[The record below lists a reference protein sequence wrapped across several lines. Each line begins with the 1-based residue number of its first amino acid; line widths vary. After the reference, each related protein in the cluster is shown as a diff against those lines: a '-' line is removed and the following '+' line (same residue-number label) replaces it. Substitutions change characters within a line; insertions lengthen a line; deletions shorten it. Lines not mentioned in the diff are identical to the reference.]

1 MDKQTTGWTRFY
13 SALPSRFSAAPQRVV
28 AHNPAGRAA
37 PPSRRT
43 YLIGAILRRQCVGD
57 AATKRSFFEFSLC
70 LSRACLG
77 EKSILMYKWLKKTVF
92 SPAVV
97 PRRRAVAANLVDN
110 LQETLL
116 FSHLFLAYI
125 CLSRACLGKC
135 VVFSIEFARQKRVK
149 IAPSLQRRWCRS
161 AILPRSQSPD
171 GTAEQHRTYSGEY
184 ILETAETSATRVS

>member
-1 MDKQTTGWTRFY
+1 MTTVVASKQTNKPQCNIMDKQTTGWTRFY
-13 SALPSRFSAAPQRVV
+13 SALPSRFSAAPHRVV
-28 AHNPAGRAA
+28 AHNPAVRAA
-37 PPSRRT
+37 PPHRRT

-57 AATKRSFFEFSLC
+57 AATKRSFFEFSL
-70 LSRACLG
+70 
-77 EKSILMYKWLKKTVF
+77 
-92 SPAVV
+92 
-97 PRRRAVAANLVDN
+97 
-110 LQETLL
+110 
-116 FSHLFLAYI
+116 

>member
-1 MDKQTTGWTRFY
+1 MDALLLCT
-13 SALPSRFSAAPQRVV
+13 LPSRFSAAPHRVV
-28 AHNPAGRAA
+28 AHNPAVRAA
-37 PPSRRT
+37 PPHRRT

-77 EKSILMYKWLKKTVF
+77 EKSILMYTWLEKTVC

-116 FSHLFLAYI
+116 FSHLVLAYV
-125 CLSRACLGKC
+125 CPEPVLVNVSFSVLNLRAKNALKSHRLCSADG
-135 VVFSIEFARQKRVK
+135 VGQRSFHAVSPRTARQSNIVPTPGN
-149 IAPSLQRRWCRS
+149 I
-161 AILPRSQSPD
+161 
-171 GTAEQHRTYSGEY
+171 Y
-184 ILETAETSATRVS
+184 